1 MSSALPKPPAASAS
15 RPQTGVANGRPST
28 STTRPASST
37 VRLEHSSLARPAS
50 ASISHLLGQPASFS
64 SFVKEAR
71 RHRYEDAAS
80 STAVSATQMPTSRPR
95 TSQQVTFQP
104 SVLASTNQLEGALA
118 SNIMRYKGAG
128 SGHQPAPAVDSG
140 NLAAIASKGHPPA
153 PGAVQRLNRPR
164 DTSPRS
170 TFIDASR
177 PPARLD
183 SARSSS
189 SAADTM
195 RVVPQPPADKPAA
208 AKRAPARR
216 AVANLSPAKQ
226 KEQKSSVQLS
236 AGEVPSLA
244 SAEGGTK
251 KKKTKARK
259 RAPVILAVPSS
270 AISVFSLDNAAPV
283 LNSAGA
289 FLKSRQQSR

>member
-1 MSSALPKPPAASAS
+1 
-15 RPQTGVANGRPST
+15 
-28 STTRPASST
+28 
-37 VRLEHSSLARPAS
+37 
-50 ASISHLLGQPASFS
+50 
-64 SFVKEAR
+64 
-71 RHRYEDAAS
+71 
-80 STAVSATQMPTSRPR
+80 
-95 TSQQVTFQP
+95 
-104 SVLASTNQLEGALA
+104 
-118 SNIMRYKGAG
+118 
-128 SGHQPAPAVDSG
+128 
-140 NLAAIASKGHPPA
+140 
-153 PGAVQRLNRPR
+153 
-164 DTSPRS
+164 
-170 TFIDASR
+170 
-177 PPARLD
+177 
-183 SARSSS
+183 
-189 SAADTM
+189 M